1 MRIYSYP
8 NLTCGGAISQTY
20 NSVNLFKNL
29 MSSKFSTFICQ
40 NCGSETSQY
49 FGRCLNC
56 KEWNTIVEE
65 KKNVR
70 SKTRNVKKNTTSKQF
85 DEISSEKISRFTSGF
100 KEFDRVLGGG
110 IVPGSVVLLGG
121 EPGIGKSTIILQA
134 AAKISLNEKVLYVT
148 GEESLEQVKIRW
160 ERLNQKS
167 NDLKIYAETNLSS
180 ITEEIKNIKPSFA
193 IIDSIQA
200 IHSNELESSPGSVT
214 QVRIC
219 SSELQYLAKENNIAL
234 LIIGHVTKDGAL
246 AGPKTLEHLVD
257 VVINFEGDNFSSHRL
272 LRSIKNRFGS
282 TFEIGIFEM
291 LEKGLKEIQNPSSIF
306 TNKENIAGVTNTIT
320 NEGTRPFAVDIQA
333 LVNKSFY
340 SNPRRT
346 TTGININR
354 LHQILAVIEKH
365 LGIKLSEYDCYIATG
380 GGFEISDPSSDLG
393 VAVSIL
399 SSLRNIPPLKNCSFV
414 GELGLSGQVRQSNN
428 LRQKIEEAI
437 RLGIKNILV
446 PKSNNDFNNTF
457 ENLINIKEISNI
469 REAIDYALIKN
480 DDIN

>member
-1 MRIYSYP
+1 
-8 NLTCGGAISQTY
+8 
-20 NSVNLFKNL
+20 

-56 KEWNTIVEE
+56 NEWNTIVEE
-65 KKNVR
+65 RKTQISKSPNIKINKK
-70 SKTRNVKKNTTSKQF
+70 SKLFN
-85 DEISSEKISRFTSGF
+85 EISSERISRFTSGF

-121 EPGIGKSTIILQA
+121 EPGIGKSTIVLQTA
-134 AAKISLNEKVLYVT
+134 GKISLKEKVLYIT
-148 GEESLEQVKIRW
+148 AEESLEQVKIRW
-160 ERLNQKS
+160 ERLNQ
-167 NDLKIYAETNLSS
+167 NCIDLKIYAETNLSL
-180 ITEEIKNIKPSFA
+180 IIEEIKNVKPNFA

-200 IHSNELESSPGSVT
+200 IHNEDMESSPGSVS
-214 QVRIC
+214 QVRNC
-219 SSELQYLAKENNIAL
+219 SSDLQNLAKENNIAL

-257 VVINFEGDNFSSHRL
+257 VVINFEGDKISSHRL
-272 LRSIKNRFGS
+272 LRSVKNRFGS

-291 LEKGLKEIQNPSSIF
+291 LEKGLSEIKNPSSIF
-306 TNKENIAGVTNTIT
+306 TNKENIAGVTTTIT
-320 NEGTRPFAVDIQA
+320 NEGSRPFAVDIQA
-333 LVNKSFY
+333 LVNKTFY

-346 TTGININR
+346 TTGISINR

-365 LGIKLSEYDCYIATG
+365 LGIKLSQYDCYVATG
-380 GGFEISDPSSDLG
+380 GGFEINDPSSDLG

-399 SSLRNIPPLKNCSFV
+399 SSLQNIPPLKNCSFI

-428 LRQKIEEAI
+428 LRPKIEEAL

-446 PKSNNDFNNTF
+446 PKSKCDLQNDF
-457 ENLINIKEISNI
+457 ENIINIQEISNI
-469 REAIDYALIKN
+469 SEAVDYALIQNSNKN
-480 DDIN
+480 